1 MDIRASNS
9 VENTRYLSLW
19 PSSENLNPHNNPA
32 NMSIWV
38 GQKQIVQRKCEP
50 GASNINISCK
60 YFRLYI
66 HIIWIKKDCPWCYHF
81 RKKDLKAGCHVPWLF
96 LHVTR
101 QRSVVGIDM
110 KIDRFRL
117 SKARQDGKMRL
128 CLLKI
133 LDSFYIHGTIDQ
145 PKMLRLKAGRSCQ
158 GDQCPHL
165 CGNHVHQ
172 QIHHS

>member
-1 MDIRASNS
+1 MFEIDAEESLQKIRDPHDDPASI
-9 VENTRYLSLW
+9 
-19 PSSENLNPHNNPA
+19 
-32 NMSIWV
+32 SIWV
-38 GQKQIVQRKCEP
+38 GQNQIVQWKCEP

-66 HIIWIKKDCPWCYHF
+66 HIIWIKKDFPWFYHF
-81 RKKDLKAGCHVPWLF
+81 CKKMFRQVIT
-96 LHVTR
+96 LHVVTF
-101 QRSVVGIDM
+101 SACHEAKVCGWDV

-117 SKARQDGKMRL
+117 SKARQDSKMRL
-128 CLLKI
+128 RLLKM

-145 PKMLRLKAGRSCQ
+145 PTMLRLKAGRSCQ
-158 GDQCPHL
+158 GDQSPHL